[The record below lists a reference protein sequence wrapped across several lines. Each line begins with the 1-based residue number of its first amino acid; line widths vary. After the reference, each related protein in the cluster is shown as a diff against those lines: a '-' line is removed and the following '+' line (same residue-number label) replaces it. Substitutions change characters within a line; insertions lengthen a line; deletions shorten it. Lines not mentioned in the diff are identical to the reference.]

1 MASQPL
7 RTVAL
12 VANSSHAGVL
22 DAVLE
27 AGDYDVVFIESI
39 DRAYSQIKRS
49 SPHVIIVCVD
59 MDDAG
64 CFQTLSMLKMDDAT
78 SRIPIITCVMKPAV
92 PSSCAHEVEIDRD
105 AVAQPTVLSMN

>member
-1 MASQPL
+1 MPNQPL

-12 VANSSHAGVL
+12 VSSSSHAGVL

-49 SPHVIIVCVD
+49 SPHVIILCVD
-59 MDDAG
+59 MDDAR
-64 CFQTLSMLKMDDAT
+64 CFQTLSILKMDDAT
-78 SRIPIITCVMKPAV
+78 SQIPIITYVL
-92 PSSCAHEVEIDRD
+92 E
-105 AVAQPTVLSMN
+105 PTVASSHEHEYEFDPEPVSQPILLSMN